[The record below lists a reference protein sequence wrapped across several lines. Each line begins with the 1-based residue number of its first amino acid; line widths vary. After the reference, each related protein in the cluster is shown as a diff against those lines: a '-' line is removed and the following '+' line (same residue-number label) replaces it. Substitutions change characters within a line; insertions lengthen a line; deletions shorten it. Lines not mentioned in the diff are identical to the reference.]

1 MSFIKLSSICL
12 MLTLSL
18 GCHNRQAGAGPLVS
32 DQDQQQIDASAP
44 PRVDKYSY
52 DIINIYPHDPAA
64 FTQGLLYHDGVLY
77 ESTGLN
83 GQSSLRKVEIQTG
96 RVLNRID
103 VPAQYFA
110 EGLAMFGGQLF
121 QLTWQTQIGFVYDP
135 GSLQMVKSFNYI
147 GEGWGLT
154 NDGQSLIMSN
164 GTNLISY
171 LDPRTF
177 EVRRVLAVNDE
188 SRPIANINELE
199 YIKGQIFAN
208 IWQTERIARIDP
220 QSGRLTGWI
229 YLNGLLPAE
238 DKIRPVDVLNG
249 IAFDEAND
257 RLFVTGKLWPKLFE
271 IKLKLRRTNI
281 SR

>member
-12 MLTLSL
+12 MFTLSL

-32 DQDQQQIDASAP
+32 DQDQQQIDATAP

-199 YIKGQIFAN
+199 YVKGQIFAN

-229 YLNGLLPAE
+229 YLTGLLPAE

-249 IAFDEAND
+249 IAYDEAND

>member
-12 MLTLSL
+12 MFTLSL

-32 DQDQQQIDASAP
+32 DQDQQQIDATAP

-199 YIKGQIFAN
+199 YVKGQIFAN

-249 IAFDEAND
+249 IAYDEAND

>member
-12 MLTLSL
+12 MFTLSL

-32 DQDQQQIDASAP
+32 DQDQQQIDATAP

-52 DIINIYPHDPAA
+52 DIINVYPHDPAA

-199 YIKGQIFAN
+199 YVKGQIFAN

-229 YLNGLLPAE
+229 YLTGLLPAE

>member
-1 MSFIKLSSICL
+1 MF
-12 MLTLSL
+12 TLSL

-32 DQDQQQIDASAP
+32 DQDQQQIDATAP

-199 YIKGQIFAN
+199 YVKGQIFAN

-229 YLNGLLPAE
+229 YLTGLLPAE

-249 IAFDEAND
+249 IAYDEAND

>member
-12 MLTLSL
+12 MFTLSL
-18 GCHNRQAGAGPLVS
+18 GCHNRQAGAGPRVA
-32 DQDQQQIDASAP
+32 DQDQQQIDATAP

-52 DIINIYPHDPAA
+52 DIINVYPHDPAA

-96 RVLNRID
+96 RVLSRID

-199 YIKGQIFAN
+199 YVKGQIFAN

-249 IAFDEAND
+249 IAYDEAND